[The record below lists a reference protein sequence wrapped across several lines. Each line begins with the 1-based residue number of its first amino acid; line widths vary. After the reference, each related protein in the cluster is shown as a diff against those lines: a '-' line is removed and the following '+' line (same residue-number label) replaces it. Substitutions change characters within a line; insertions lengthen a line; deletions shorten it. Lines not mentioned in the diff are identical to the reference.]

1 MGPATCLVDLKVS
14 RHFLRPLFQTAFT
27 STATPK
33 TKPCDR
39 EILCL
44 HSGSRDLFRPS
55 AGMPRDDLGVTQ
67 KDAVAE
73 RRFAPCLPRRTENI
87 SKVHGEAVQDSVV
100 GKMQSPEPTFR
111 VGEVHPSRHHYGV
124 RHPIR
129 RRRSS
134 GTNPSEGKRFFF
146 QVGSV

>member
-1 MGPATCLVDLKVS
+1 
-14 RHFLRPLFQTAFT
+14 
-27 STATPK
+27 
-33 TKPCDR
+33 
-39 EILCL
+39 
-44 HSGSRDLFRPS
+44 
-55 AGMPRDDLGVTQ
+55 MPRDDLGVTQ

-146 QVGSV
+146 SSWFCLETLAVGVIFAKIFSLTEPVSKYL